1 MRITSHAVLLAAA
14 SMLGSTVPASAA
26 PVITSIGADLSAS
39 PYTFTTQG
47 SSFTFGF
54 NGQLFAGPITISTA
68 SGGEVNT
75 IFGEPTT
82 NFTDGRGGPVTFG
95 PGMNYGAFAGPTVI
109 RFSNGG
115 NFIGLR
121 AVTGSGTF
129 YGFAYTTD
137 NILNS
142 IGFENVADTAI
153 TATTATGAVPEPA
166 SWALM
171 IAGFGL
177 VGRAMRRRTAVRTTV
192 RYA

>member
-1 MRITSHAVLLAAA
+1 
-14 SMLGSTVPASAA
+14 
-26 PVITSIGADLSAS
+26 
-39 PYTFTTQG
+39 
-47 SSFTFGF
+47 
-54 NGQLFAGPITISTA
+54 
-68 SGGEVNT
+68 
-75 IFGEPTT
+75 
-82 NFTDGRGGPVTFG
+82 VTFG
-95 PGMNYGAFAGPTVI
+95 PTQNYGAFADQTVI

-121 AVTGSGTF
+121 AVTGTGTF
-129 YGFAYTTD
+129 YGFAYSTD

-153 TATTATGAVPEPA
+153 TATTAAGAVPEPA

-177 VGRAMRRRTAVRTTV
+177 VGGAMRRRAAVRTTI